1 MKKMYSINQLAE
13 ILGVHRNTILN
24 WIKIGKVKAV
34 RIGNLWRI
42 SEEEIEV
49 IKQGFELENK

>member
-1 MKKMYSINQLAE
+1 MKKMYSINQLAD

-24 WIKIGKVKAV
+24 WIKLGKVKAV
-34 RIGNLWRI
+34 RIGNLWRV

-49 IKQGFELENK
+49 IKKGFNLDEK